1 MAGYYQYGTI
11 RSPARYQ
18 APAAP
23 RQNPMLP
30 IITPMRDQNGTYQ
43 NVTQYGNVVGR
54 PRDTGDPWSY
64 TPKQTPQQLAAAQ
77 RDAALRGPTNMTP
90 PGITPRRAP
99 TSPERLNEMRD
110 KYMSINPY
118 AYTGTPLYDSQMSA
132 RNQAYVNYMDALA
145 AGSIG
150 EENKLRS
157 MDAYTMSRY
166 NQQMSQQA
174 YGQMHSG
181 QPVTAQMMNAIH
193 SDPATAQ
200 QFLWFDLP
208 KLSYQG
214 LPPGTGGSW
223 QAAAAGD
230 ENAWMSNPA
239 YAPPPWMR

>member
-43 NVTQYGNVVGR
+43 NMTQYGNVL
-54 PRDTGDPWSY
+54 PQSRDTWSPWAY

-99 TSPERLNEMRD
+99 TSPERLNELRD
-110 KYMSINPY
+110 KYMSINY
-118 AYTGTPLYDSQMSA
+118 DLYIGTPQYDSQLSA
-132 RNQAYVNYMDALA
+132 WNSAFGEYHDALA
-145 AGSIG
+145 AGSQQ
-150 EENKLRS
+150 EETKLRT
-157 MDAYTMSRY
+157 MDAYAMQRY
-166 NQQMSQQA
+166 NQQMAQQA
-174 YGQMHSG
+174 YAQMHSG
-181 QPVTAQMMNAIH
+181 QPVTAPMMNAIH

-214 LPPGTGGSW
+214 LPPGMGGSW
-223 QAAAAGD
+223 QPAAAGD
-230 ENAWMSNPA
+230 ETAWMSNPA
-239 YAPPPWMR
+239 YMSPR